1 MKVQD
6 QLRAA
11 ARVSRAGPLEWMR
24 WIPAFLLLILI
35 GVMLLVGGRIIL
47 VPLLCSLA
55 LAYLLEPGV
64 EWFERRGWSRTTSVL
79 LTLTLATLAV
89 FIILVFLLP
98 GIWGQLVKSY
108 HQLPQAL
115 DAGHRLVDPLILKLK
130 TASPPVYE
138 FLSSLSDRLKTADS
152 QAQIGATVGRW
163 LQSGLFRLV
172 DVTASIL
179 DLLLIPFFVFYLLSD
194 YLKMRAYL
202 EQLIPPRHRVAAV
215 ALFGQINHV
224 LSAYVRSQLVIALTM
239 GLLYAFGFAVL
250 RVPLALTL
258 GLLSGVLNF
267 IPYLGTL
274 TGLALSLSFTALD
287 GAGPARLIGVVAVF
301 AVVQSIEGY
310 YLTPRF
316 LGSKLNLHP
325 LWVLAGLVI
334 GGNLFGLLGIILAVP
349 VIAAAKVILH
359 FVEEEVYRNSDFY
372 LRAGGDLITEQ
383 GQPILITPTTPSSDL
398 SQPAETASSPS
409 EKPER
414 RVILTTGELRT
425 RLREG
430 TKPQPE

>member
-1 MKVQD
+1 MKPQD
-6 QLRAA
+6 QF
-11 ARVSRAGPLEWMR
+11 RVSVRGRNTGPLEWMR
-24 WIPAFLLLILI
+24 WIPACTLLVAVGALLLI
-35 GVMLLVGGRIIL
+35 GGRIIL
-47 VPLLCSLA
+47 VPLLSSLA
-55 LAYLLEPGV
+55 LAYLLEPVV

-79 LTLTLATLAV
+79 LTLAAATLATFV
-89 FIILVFLLP
+89 VLVFLLP
-98 GIWGQLVKSY
+98 GIWGQVVKSY
-108 HQLPQAL
+108 HQLPQAF
-115 DAGHRLVDPLILKLK
+115 DAGHRLVDPLIAKLK

-138 FLSSLSDRLKTADS
+138 FLSSLSARLKTEDS
-152 QAQIGATVGRW
+152 QAQIGAAVGHW

-172 DVTASIL
+172 DVTASLL

-194 YLKMRAYL
+194 YLKMRDYL
-202 EQLIPPRHRVAAV
+202 ERLIPPRRRATAAS
-215 ALFGQINHV
+215 LFSQINFV
-224 LSAYVRSQLVIALTM
+224 LSAYVRSQLIIALTM

-287 GAGPARLIGVVAVF
+287 GAGPARLIGVIAVF
-301 AVVQSIEGY
+301 IVVQSIEGY

-334 GGNLFGLLGIILAVP
+334 AGNLFGLIGIILAVP
-349 VIAAAKVILH
+349 VIAAAKVVLR
-359 FVEEEVYRNSDFY
+359 FVEEEIYRNSDFY
-372 LRAGGDLITEQ
+372 LRAGADLITEQ
-383 GQPILITPTTPSSDL
+383 GGPILITPAAPVSDTSAPHAAATTAP
-398 SQPAETASSPS
+398 

-414 RVILTTGELRT
+414 RTILTTGELRA

-430 TKPQPE
+430 HKTQPE

>member
-1 MKVQD
+1 MKAQD
-6 QLRAA
+6 QIKASVRG
-11 ARVSRAGPLEWMR
+11 RNPGPLEWMR
-24 WIPAFLLLILI
+24 WVPAFALFVAVVAL
-35 GVMLLVGGRIIL
+35 LLVGGRIIL
-47 VPLLCSLA
+47 VPLLSSLA

-64 EWFERRGWSRTTSVL
+64 EWLERRGWSRTTSVL
-79 LTLTLATLAV
+79 LTLAGATLATFV
-89 FIILVFLLP
+89 VLVFLLP
-98 GIWGQLVKSY
+98 GIWGQFVKSY

-115 DAGHRLVDPLILKLK
+115 DAGHRLVDPLVAKLK

-138 FLSSLSDRLKTADS
+138 FLSSLSARLKTEDS
-152 QAQIGATVGRW
+152 QAQIGAAVGRW

-172 DVTASIL
+172 DVTASLL

-202 EQLIPPRHRVAAV
+202 ERLIPPRHRATAAS
-215 ALFGQINHV
+215 LFSQINFV

-287 GAGPARLIGVVAVF
+287 GAGPARLVGVVAVF
-301 AVVQSIEGY
+301 VAVQSVEGY

-334 GGNLFGLLGIILAVP
+334 AGNLFGLIGIILAVP
-349 VIAAAKVILH
+349 VIAAAKVILR
-359 FVEEEVYRNSDFY
+359 FVEEEIYRKSDFY
-372 LRAGGDLITEQ
+372 LRAGADLITEQ
-383 GQPILITPTTPSSDL
+383 GEPILIKPPAIDSGTPPP
-398 SQPAETASSPS
+398 PATVAEATK
-409 EKPER
+409 KPER
-414 RVILTTGELRT
+414 RTILTTGELRA
-425 RLREG
+425 RLRESR
-430 TKPQPE
+430 KPQSE